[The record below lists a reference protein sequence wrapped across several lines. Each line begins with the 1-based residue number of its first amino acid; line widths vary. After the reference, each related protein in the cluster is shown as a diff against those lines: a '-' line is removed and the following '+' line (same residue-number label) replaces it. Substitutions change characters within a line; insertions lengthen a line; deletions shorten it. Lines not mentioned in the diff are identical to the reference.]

1 MTYFLNLLKK
11 GTILVT
17 FAGILFTSCVPP
29 AAPIQ
34 KAIAKIELRP
44 DLSTEDIEIWFVY
57 GVGNSYASYE
67 DVDEAMKKTA
77 AEKSE
82 AEGYDCFFLHEAYY
96 KTNHYSETYKRTK
109 TMHGQANT
117 YGSANYQS
125 NHYNN
130 NWGYGSTQG
139 NINSYGT
146 TDYSYEVPD
155 TYTHNHSKP
164 NARWQVSFKKADV
177 CEQAKKS
184 KWRERVYYNRDYL
197 EQPSFR

>member
-11 GTILVT
+11 GIILVA

-34 KAIAKIELRP
+34 KAIAEIELRP
-44 DLSTEDIEIWFVY
+44 DLSTEDIEMWFVY
-57 GVGNSYASYE
+57 GNGNSYASYE

-82 AEGYDCFFLHEAYY
+82 AEGYDCFFIHKADY
-96 KTNHYSETYKRTK
+96 ETTK

-155 TYTHNHSKP
+155 MYTHNHSKP
-164 NARWQVSFKKADV
+164 RARWQVSFKKADV
-177 CEQAKKS
+177 CEQFKKS
-184 KWRERVYYNRDYL
+184 KWRERVYYNKGYL